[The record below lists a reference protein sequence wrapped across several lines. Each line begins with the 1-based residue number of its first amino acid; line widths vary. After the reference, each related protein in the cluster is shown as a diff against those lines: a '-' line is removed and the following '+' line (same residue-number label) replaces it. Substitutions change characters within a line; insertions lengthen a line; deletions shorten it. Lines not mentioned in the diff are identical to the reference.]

1 MYIKTSKRE
10 QNLLIEVAMGKKTPS
25 MLILGGTILNVYTGE
40 LEKADI
46 ALAGKRVVYVGP
58 IEKSGLKLDE
68 EIKTLDATGQV
79 LVPGYIEPHAHPS
92 QVYHP
97 LTLAEKAGA
106 LGTTTLLCDNI
117 AFFEQQ
123 DLSQVLNMM
132 EQLKESP
139 VKIFWWARLDAQAT
153 LPGERK
159 RLFDFERVEEMIHY
173 DRVVQT
179 GELTDWHALLDG
191 DDRMVAWITAA
202 RNEGKRV
209 EGHVP
214 GATCRT
220 LSRLA
225 AAGLTG
231 DHESISFSDV
241 WQRLKLGY
249 MVTLRHSSIRPD
261 LPRIMEE
268 LVQRKNVP
276 WHRLMMTTDGAT
288 PLYFKKGFN
297 DFLIRLAIQC
307 GCPPVY
313 AYQMVTIN
321 PAVYYRLDEHLGAIA
336 PGRLADIN
344 FLTSLEEPSPARVI
358 ANGEVIAENGIYLPE
373 KKMSRDC
380 VYAGMDWDIA
390 TFEVKPEDLVIPDQG
405 TRRFPVI
412 HMVDSVIT
420 KRSKEKVESRD
431 EKIYLPKDDERLFV
445 FLIDRYGKWITPGL
459 VRGFAREIDG
469 LATTFTGS
477 RDILVLGKD
486 PQSMAKAANR
496 VIQERGGIVWIQNG
510 KVKYHLYLPILGLM
524 KDDSIDDLIPQLE
537 PLVQELEKYGFSFL
551 DPLFTF
557 CFLSSTH
564 LPHIRLTSDG
574 VIQVNRKKVEITS
587 HQMVSIK

>member
-1 MYIKTSKRE
+1 MYIKTSKEE
-10 QNLLIEVAMGKKTPS
+10 QNLLIEVAMGRKAPG
-25 MLILGGTILNVYTGE
+25 MLILGGTVLNIYTGE

-68 EIKTLDATGQV
+68 EINTLNATGQI

-106 LGTTTLLCDNI
+106 LGTTSLMCDNV
-117 AFFEQQ
+117 AFFAQKE
-123 DLSQVLNMM
+123 LSEVIHMM
-132 EQLKESP
+132 EQLRESP

-153 LPGERK
+153 LPGERE
-159 RLFDFERVEEMIHY
+159 RLFDLERVKEMIHY
-173 DRVVQT
+173 DQVIQM
-179 GELTDWHALLDG
+179 GELTDWLSLLDG
-191 DDRMVAWITAA
+191 DDKMTAWITAA
-202 RNEGKRV
+202 RNDGKRV

-214 GATCRT
+214 GGTYRT

-241 WQRLKLGY
+241 WERLKLGY

-261 LPRIMEE
+261 LPGLIEE
-268 LVQRKNVP
+268 LVQKKNVP
-276 WHRLMMTTDGAT
+276 WHRLMMTADGAT
-288 PLYFKKGFN
+288 PLYFKNGFT
-297 DFLIRLAIQC
+297 DYLIRLAIQH

-321 PAVYYRLDEHLGAIA
+321 PAVYYRIDEHLGAIA
-336 PGRLADIN
+336 PGRVADIN
-344 FLTSLEEPSPARVI
+344 FLPSLEEPSPTRVI
-358 ANGEVIAENGIYLPE
+358 ANGEVIAENGNYFPE
-373 KKMSRDC
+373 KKLSRER
-380 VYAGMDWDIA
+380 VYVHMDWDISS
-390 TFEVKPEDLVIPDQG
+390 FEVKPEDLVIHDQG
-405 TRRFPVI
+405 ERRFPVI

-420 KRSKEKVESRD
+420 KRSKEKVEFRD
-431 EKIYLPKDDERLFV
+431 GKIYLSDDDERLFV

-459 VRGFAREIDG
+459 VRGLARGIDG
-469 LATTFTGS
+469 FATTFTGS
-477 RDILVLGKD
+477 RDILIFGWD

-496 VIQERGGIVWIQNG
+496 VIQDQGGIVWIQED
-510 KVKYHLYLPILGLM
+510 KEKYHLDLPILGLM
-524 KDDSIDDLIPQLE
+524 TDESIDNLIPQLD
-537 PLVQELEKYGFSFL
+537 PLVQELKKFGFSFL

-574 VIQVNRKKVEITS
+574 VTLVKKKKVEFPS
-587 HQMVSIK
+587 RKAAYIK

>member
-1 MYIKTSKRE
+1 MYIKTSKEE
-10 QNLLIEVAMGKKTPS
+10 QNLLIEVAMGRKAPS
-25 MLILGGTILNVYTGE
+25 MLILGGTVLNVYTGE

-58 IEKSGLKLDE
+58 VEKSGLKLDE
-68 EIKTLDATGQV
+68 KIKTLDATGQT

-106 LGTTTLLCDNI
+106 LGTTTLLCDNV
-117 AFFEQQ
+117 AFFVQKE
-123 DLSQVLNMM
+123 LSQVIRMM
-132 EQLKESP
+132 EQLRKSP

-153 LPGERK
+153 LPGERQ
-159 RLFDFERVEEMIHY
+159 RLFDLERVEEMIHY
-173 DRVVQT
+173 NQVIQT
-179 GELTDWHALLDG
+179 GELTEWQSLLDG
-191 DDRMVAWITAA
+191 DDKMVAWVTAT
-202 RNEGKRV
+202 RNDGKRV
-209 EGHVP
+209 EGHAP
-214 GATCRT
+214 GASHRT

-241 WQRLKLGY
+241 WERLKLGY

-268 LVQRKNVP
+268 MVKQDNIP

-288 PLYFKKGFN
+288 PLYFKDGFS
-297 DFLIRLAIQC
+297 DYLIRLAIQY

-321 PAVYYRLDEHLGAIA
+321 PAVYYRFDEHLGAIA
-336 PGRLADIN
+336 PGRVADIN
-344 FLTSLEEPSPARVI
+344 FLSSLEEPSPIRVI
-358 ANGEVIAENGIYLPE
+358 ADGEVIAENGVYFPE
-373 KKMSRDC
+373 KKLPRDL
-380 VYAGMDWDIA
+380 VYAGMDWDISL
-390 TFEVKPEDLVIPDQG
+390 FEVKPEDLVIPYQEKQ
-405 TRRFPVI
+405 RFPVI

-420 KRSKEKVESRD
+420 KRSREKVEARD
-431 EKIYLPKDDERLFV
+431 GKIYLPDDDERLFV
-445 FLIDRYGKWITPGL
+445 FLIDRHGKWITPGL
-459 VRGFAREIDG
+459 VRGLARGIDG

-477 RDILVLGKD
+477 RDILVFGRD
-486 PQSMAKAANR
+486 SQSMAKAASR
-496 VIQERGGIVWIQNG
+496 VIQDQGGIVWIQEG
-510 KVKYHLYLPILGLM
+510 KEKYQLDLPILGLM
-524 KDDSIDDLIPQLE
+524 TDESIDELIPQLE
-537 PLVQELEKYGFSFL
+537 PFVQELKEFGFSFL

-574 VIQVNRKKVEITS
+574 ITLVKKKKVELSSRQAT
-587 HQMVSIK
+587 SIK